1 MENEKT
7 RSLTPAQRRLYAKLV
22 ELEQQGAAPPS
33 LPELCL
39 HLGVRS
45 RGSLH
50 KQLSALI
57 EADLVKPMNGLSR
70 GVQLRHPTSSDG
82 KMPITDGALLQISQ
96 VPLLGRI
103 AAGRPIEARLDNETV
118 AVPNQ
123 LLPAGNAYVL
133 EVRGDSMVEA
143 GIFDG
148 DFVVIDSDREP
159 KRGDI
164 VVALVDGVEATL
176 KRLGRLGP
184 PIVLEAA
191 NPDYPPQI
199 LDPGRV
205 QLQGVLHGLLRRY

>member
-1 MENEKT
+1 MENDA
-7 RSLTPAQRRLYAKLV
+7 SHNLTPAQRRLYSALQD
-22 ELEQQGAAPPS
+22 LQRQGAPPPS

-57 EADLVKPMNGLSR
+57 KAGLVKPMNGLSR
-70 GVQLRHPTSSDG
+70 GVQLTQM
-82 KMPITDGALLQISQ
+82 MPLEMGQL
-96 VPLLGRI
+96 PLLGRI

-118 AVPNQ
+118 AVPSQ
-123 LLPAGNAYVL
+123 LLPQGNAYVL
-133 EVRGDSMVEA
+133 EVRGDSMIDS

-148 DFVVIDSDREP
+148 DFVVIDAERQP
-159 KRGDI
+159 QRGDI
-164 VVALVDGVEATL
+164 VVALIDGVEATL

-191 NPDYPPQI
+191 NPAYPPQI
-199 LDPGRV
+199 LDPARV
-205 QLQGVLHGLLRRY
+205 KIQGILHGLLRRY

>member
-7 RSLTPAQRRLYAKLV
+7 LGLTPAQRRLYAKLL
-22 ELEQQGAAPPS
+22 ELQRGGEDPPS

-39 HLGVRS
+39 RLGVRS

-57 EADLVKPMNGLSR
+57 KAGLVKPMNGLSR
-70 GVQLRHPTSSDG
+70 GVQLVQSAPL
-82 KMPITDGALLQISQ
+82 AISEL
-96 VPLLGRI
+96 PLLGRI

-118 AVPNQ
+118 AVPDQ
-123 LLPAGNAYVL
+123 LLPPGNAYVL
-133 EVRGDSMVEA
+133 EVRGDSMIDA

-148 DFVVIDSDREP
+148 DFVVIDSDRQAR
-159 KRGDI
+159 RGDI
-164 VVALVDGVEATL
+164 VVALIDGVEATL

-184 PIVLEAA
+184 PIVLEAS
-191 NPDYPPQI
+191 NPAYPPQI

-205 QLQGVLHGLLRRY
+205 EIQGVLHGLLRRY